1 VLAYHYAIL
10 HTIRAFTSSCLAPII
25 LDTPLQQDQDKHN
38 ADAIL
43 KFIRDRKPED
53 MQLILGTVSLHGV
66 SYPGHKIHPD
76 TEFGLLKDDEY
87 DNVAEYVAP
96 FFDQIMNPDV
106 GVALL

>member
-1 VLAYHYAIL
+1 VIRQFVRNSTVFDFDYLAE
-10 HTIRAFTSSCLAPII
+10 R
-25 LDTPLQQDQDKHN
+25 DKFQCDRVANVHWR
-38 ADAIL
+38 L
-43 KFIRDRKPED
+43 KATA